1 MMLNSVKN
9 QNNKP
14 VFILSA
20 FVFLYTIL
28 STCLNVYKFKF
39 TGALFEILCLPVCIL
54 IFACPIIALVNWIK
68 EKFSIKS
75 LNFYSLVLSLA
86 TALTILF
93 GANIHH
99 K

>member
-1 MMLNSVKN
+1 MLNFRKN
-9 QNNKP
+9 QNNKT
-14 VFILSA
+14 VFILSI
-20 FVFLYTIL
+20 FVLLYTNL
-28 STCLNVYKFKF
+28 STFLNVYKFKV
-39 TGALFEILCLPVCIL
+39 TGAVFEILWLPVCIL

-75 LNFYSLVLSLA
+75 LNFYFLVLSLA